1 MKLVHVD
8 SIPEAGRVCAATRSK
23 AKPVKEMLMA
33 FMKKGDKYARIDVDF
48 DEYAD
53 DHSAVQG
60 MRACVRHNKFPIGV
74 RFRNGEIYIE
84 RLDI

>member
-8 SIPEAGRVCAATRSK
+8 SIPEPGRVCAATRSK
-23 AKPVKEMLMA
+23 AKPLKEMLMA
-33 FMKKGDKYARIDVDF
+33 FMKKGDKYARVDYDF

-53 DHSAVQG
+53 DYSAAQG
-60 MRACVRHNKFPIGV
+60 VRASVRRNKFPIGV